1 MRKMILNLMTR
12 QFASRSVI
20 VLISCVIV
28 FHLMVIADVIPDDIV
43 WGGGARDRNTTIML
57 EVVSI
62 IINIGILTVTLND
75 AGTLK
80 LGISRN
86 TTRVIFWVLFGL
98 FMLNTVGN
106 LFSESK
112 WETLIFTPMTLFL
125 SVCCLRLALENSN
138 QT

>member
-62 IINIGILTVTLND
+62 IINIGIL
-75 AGTLK
+75 
-80 LGISRN
+80 
-86 TTRVIFWVLFGL
+86 
-98 FMLNTVGN
+98 
-106 LFSESK
+106 
-112 WETLIFTPMTLFL
+112 
-125 SVCCLRLALENSN
+125 
-138 QT
+138 